1 MVGVDQRAHPRFDVD
16 HEIEIVRGDATVLG
30 RMRNLSRS
38 GTLAIVPIEPHLK
51 VGDRV
56 SLSFQVPDLER
67 PIACQAE
74 VRWVN
79 DVDRSVAGLHFTSGL
94 RAREAWALGKF
105 LDRLRD
111 QAAS

>member
-1 MVGVDQRAHPRFDVD
+1 MVGIEKRIDPRFDVD
-16 HEIEIVRGDATVLG
+16 HEIEVSRAGSTVIG
-30 RMRNLSRS
+30 RMRNVSRS
-38 GTLAIVPIEPHLK
+38 GTLAVAPLEPRLR
-51 VGDRV
+51 VGERV
-56 SLSFQVPDLER
+56 SLSFRVPDLES

-79 DVDRSVAGLHFTSGL
+79 AVDRSLAGLHFVTGL

-111 QAAS
+111 GAK